1 MSDNS
6 SDDDS
11 ELEAE
16 LAALKSMRSERS
28 ARSDEDEDDNDND
41 KKTKTNNTYNK
52 ASLEQKIKDM
62 GNLDFLESME
72 ISEISLLVQDE
83 NDDIE
88 REMAFYNH
96 ALAAT
101 HIGYDKLRR
110 ANIPVT
116 RPNDYFC
123 ENIKTDAHMGKIK
136 DRLILEEKKIQ
147 SFEARKNRDM
157 NKKFNKKLQA
167 NKSNSRGHGNDDDGD
182 DSRPNSRRDGEKSLK
197 RINMDKKYGFG
208 GKERHRMK
216 KIATSKS
223 LNDMSDY
230 NPKAGKSTGR
240 RRGSGSGSGASG
252 FGGAGGKSRGKKTAN
267 RPGKASRDAKRGA
280 RR

>member
-1 MSDNS
+1 MSENS

-16 LAALKSMRSERS
+16 LAALESIRREGNIGSD
-28 ARSDEDEDDNDND
+28 DEDGDNDNH
-41 KKTKTNNTYNK
+41 KKSKTNNTYNK

-62 GNLDFLESME
+62 GKLDFIESME
-72 ISEISLLVQDE
+72 VSEIHLNVQDE

-101 HIGYDKLRR
+101 YIGYDKLRR
-110 ANIPVT
+110 ANVPVR

-147 SFEARKNRDM
+147 SFEAQA
-157 NKKFNKKLQA
+157 KKITM
-167 NKSNSRGHGNDDDGD
+167 
-182 DSRPNSRRDGEKSLK
+182 K
-197 RINMDKKYGFG
+197 RI
-208 GKERHRMK
+208 
-216 KIATSKS
+216 
-223 LNDMSDY
+223 
-230 NPKAGKSTGR
+230 
-240 RRGSGSGSGASG
+240 
-252 FGGAGGKSRGKKTAN
+252 
-267 RPGKASRDAKRGA
+267 
-280 RR
+280 